1 MPYPEAGWSGFP
13 IVFPILFPIIF
24 PIIFPIA
31 FMWFM
36 MLRHG
41 GPFGMMMGRSHRL
54 RGESEPS
61 ARAVDRR
68 RQPDEGSGS
77 ERRERPLE
85 VAQRRYAAGE
95 ISREEFQRIREDLE
109 AP

>member
-1 MPYPEAGWSGFP
+1 MPYDEAGWWGFP

-24 PIIFPIA
+24 PMA
-31 FMWFM
+31 FMAFM

-41 GPFGMMMGRSHRL
+41 GPGGMMMMGHSHGRH
-54 RGESEPS
+54 GEPESS
-61 ARAVDRR
+61 LRAVDRQ
-68 RQPDEGSGS
+68 RQPDQGSGS
-77 ERRERPLE
+77 ERPESPLE

-95 ISREEFQRIREDLE
+95 ISREEFQRIRHDLE

>member
-1 MPYPEAGWSGFP
+1 MPYDEAGSWGFP

-24 PIIFPIA
+24 PMA
-31 FMWFM
+31 FMAVM

-41 GPFGMMMGRSHRL
+41 GLFAMMMGRSHGQH
-54 RGESEPS
+54 GESASP
-61 ARAVDRR
+61 ARTVDRR
-68 RQPDEGSGS
+68 RQPGEGSMG
-77 ERRERPLE
+77 EHHEPPLE

-95 ISREEFQRIREDLE
+95 ISREEFQSIRKDLE